1 MDSIEDYKRA
11 YVSKADPFLG
21 RTYDMD
27 ALKAMLLEA
36 GLEQFRF
43 FCVLPDLKNPA
54 FLYAEDYLPNEDL
67 ANRVFPVYNHPETVF
82 LEEEPLY
89 DSLIR
94 NGMFHAMAN
103 AYLIECSLDGRL
115 SDVSHVTSSMERGK
129 EDALLTVIHKSGIVE
144 KRAAYPEGKSR
155 LKALEDH
162 GEELKARGLRVVE
175 GRLENVVYTMPYVEA
190 ESGQLYLKRLLQRS
204 KEEFLAAMDHFR
216 DLILAS
222 SEIEKPDAGDG
233 EGAILQKGYLD
244 LAPLNSFFA
253 DGEFIFYDQE
263 FCREHYPANVL
274 FLRMIGSFY
283 LGNSVAWKLL
293 PVTELYERYGLTKH
307 LERWQRME
315 WEFLGKLLKKR
326 ELQVYYERCR
336 RNPEIVNANRQRMN
350 YSEAEYERLFGDIFK
365 GTKGRKLALFGSGTF
380 AKRFLAMYGRDY
392 PIWAIIDNNE
402 SRWGQTLE
410 GIEIRPPEILKET
423 EPGDVKIFIC
433 IKNYLAVMKQ
443 LEDMGLHNYS
453 IFDPSKAYP
462 RAAARAGALE
472 EPGKDAAPPKKY
484 GVGYVAGVFDMF
496 HAGHLNLLRKAKEQ
510 CEYLIV
516 GLVSDEG
523 VYRKKNKYPVI
534 PCEDRLEIV
543 RACRYVDQA
552 EELPVSC
559 DGIRDAYKLFRFD
572 CQFTGS
578 DYTDH
583 PSWLADKEYL
593 EKQGAELVFFPY
605 TERVS
610 STKLRKALKEEGS
623 TDER

>member
-1 MDSIEDYKRA
+1 MQKPEEAMSMDERIREIQKSLLRWYAFREGGRILYIGNKTDALAEFLSASAGDTVCLAWQETLLPDWQETNRGAYDYLVSVADLEQSTQPQNVLAAWKALLKPDGRMLLGMNNRLGLRYFCGDRDTYTGRSMDSIEDYKRA

-175 GRLENVVYTMPYVEA
+175 GRLENGVYTMPYVEA

-222 SEIEKPDAGDG
+222 S
-233 EGAILQKGYLD
+233 
-244 LAPLNSFFA
+244 
-253 DGEFIFYDQE
+253 
-263 FCREHYPANVL
+263 
-274 FLRMIGSFY
+274 
-283 LGNSVAWKLL
+283 
-293 PVTELYERYGLTKH
+293 
-307 LERWQRME
+307 
-315 WEFLGKLLKKR
+315 
-326 ELQVYYERCR
+326 
-336 RNPEIVNANRQRMN
+336 
-350 YSEAEYERLFGDIFK
+350 
-365 GTKGRKLALFGSGTF
+365 
-380 AKRFLAMYGRDY
+380 
-392 PIWAIIDNNE
+392 
-402 SRWGQTLE
+402 
-410 GIEIRPPEILKET
+410 
-423 EPGDVKIFIC
+423 
-433 IKNYLAVMKQ
+433 
-443 LEDMGLHNYS
+443 
-453 IFDPSKAYP
+453 
-462 RAAARAGALE
+462 
-472 EPGKDAAPPKKY
+472 
-484 GVGYVAGVFDMF
+484 
-496 HAGHLNLLRKAKEQ
+496 
-510 CEYLIV
+510 
-516 GLVSDEG
+516 
-523 VYRKKNKYPVI
+523 
-534 PCEDRLEIV
+534 
-543 RACRYVDQA
+543 
-552 EELPVSC
+552 
-559 DGIRDAYKLFRFD
+559 
-572 CQFTGS
+572 
-578 DYTDH
+578 
-583 PSWLADKEYL
+583 
-593 EKQGAELVFFPY
+593 
-605 TERVS
+605 
-610 STKLRKALKEEGS
+610 
-623 TDER
+623 